1 MIAFLQI
8 LSTFSCLILSPP
20 DTLRIISVPLD
31 HREPRG
37 KQITISFT
45 HFQPYQDQKET
56 ILLLDDPLDNYFQQ
70 SMDLRDLADEFN
82 LVQIKGRHQSEVLLT
97 TIHSSGQTDWS
108 KAYQLLNVDQ
118 HARDLEKV
126 RKALPGDRPVHLV
139 GFSGAA
145 AYLHYYLSRFPEK
158 VSSLISF
165 NPLLFD
171 LQKNLNFRYPAP
183 CPEAQANRFWFAYLW
198 HAHAESLCPDTGG
211 DGDDFP
217 FYAFLQWGFLV
228 PGLWENREEDVALKV
243 RLFEHSYDLLA
254 NSPSE
259 QPPSIAAAWMKQES
273 QPIWKELEQA
283 SFSVHGVDYDKGR
296 LYEGKVL
303 IVGAVHDKLLSRYC
317 YDVLAEFYPQSSLM
331 LLRDG
336 HALGKL
342 RATGLQ
348 RELIRSFL
356 LEDNQEKI
364 GVYQSLREAGLL
376 YDKRDRYNL

>member
-8 LSTFSCLILSPP
+8 LSVFSCFILSPS
-20 DTLRIISVPLD
+20 DTSRFISAPLD
-31 HREPRG
+31 HRDPRG
-37 KQITISFT
+37 KQIEISYT
-45 HFQPYQDQKET
+45 LFQPYQDQKET
-56 ILLLDDPLDNYFQQ
+56 ILLLEDPLDNYFQQ
-70 SMDLRDLADEFN
+70 GMELRKLADEFN
-82 LVQIKGRHQSEVLLT
+82 LVQIKGRHQSKVLLNT
-97 TIHSSGQTDWS
+97 LWATGKTDWS

-118 HARDLEKV
+118 HARDLERV
-126 RKALPGDRPVHLV
+126 RKALPGDQPVHLV

-145 AYLHYYLSRFPEK
+145 AYLHYYLSLYPEK

-171 LQKNLNFRYPAP
+171 LQKNLNFRYPAR

-198 HAHAESLCPDTGG
+198 QAHAARLCPDTG

-254 NSPSE
+254 NRPYE
-259 QPPSIAAAWMKQES
+259 QPPSMLAAWMKQES
-273 QPIWKELEQA
+273 QPIWKALEKA
-283 SFSVHGVDYDKGR
+283 PFSVHGVDYDQGMQFG
-296 LYEGKVL
+296 GKVL
-303 IVGAVHDKLLSRYC
+303 IVGAVHDRLLSRYC
-317 YDVLAEFYPQSSLM
+317 YDVLAEFYPHSSLM

-342 RATGLQ
+342 RATGLHGK
-348 RELIRSFL
+348 LISSFIK
-356 LEDNQEKI
+356 EDKQEKV
-364 GVYQSLREAGLL
+364 GVYQSLQEAGLL

>member
-8 LSTFSCLILSPP
+8 LSVFLWFILSPSG
-20 DTLRIISVPLD
+20 TSRFISVPLD

-37 KQITISFT
+37 KQITISYT
-45 HFQPYQDQKET
+45 LFQPYEEQKET
-56 ILLLDDPLDNYFQQ
+56 ILLIEDPLDNYFQQ
-70 SMDLRDLADEFN
+70 SMDLRKLANEFN
-82 LVQIKGRHQSEVLLT
+82 LVQIKGRHQSEVLLNT
-97 TIHSSGQTDWS
+97 LRATGETDWS

-118 HARDLEKV
+118 HARDLERV
-126 RKALPGDRPVHLV
+126 RKALLGDQPVHLV

-145 AYLHYYLSRFPEK
+145 AYLHYYLSLYPEK

-165 NPLLFD
+165 NPLLLD
-171 LQKNLNFRYPAP
+171 LQKNLNFRDPAP
-183 CPEAQANRFWFAYLW
+183 CPEAQANRFWLGYLW
-198 HAHAESLCPDTGG
+198 HAHSERLCPDTG
-211 DGDDFP
+211 DTDDFP

-228 PGLWENREEDVALKV
+228 PGLWKNRDDDVALKV

-254 NSPSE
+254 NRLND

-273 QPIWKELEQA
+273 QPIWKELEKA
-283 SFSVHGVDYDKGR
+283 PFSVHGVDYDKGR
-296 LYEGKVL
+296 LYEGKLL

-342 RATGLQ
+342 RATRLQ

-376 YDKRDRYNL
+376 YDKRNSNNL